1 MVQDPSSAGAVP
13 EPAARNPAA
22 SSRRAAPP
30 PAPQARNPSTAEQ
43 KQPRQQ
49 PVKQQQQQQQG
60 SQQQP
65 QPAQQLLP
73 VQQEQRQRPAGLP
86 PLPDIDGPDKH
97 NPLAEC
103 QYVNDIYSYFRQ
115 AEPKYRA
122 PANYMESQVRVPTA
136 AAVGSVT
143 ERQPAGTIPPP
154 CSAGAVPEPSARGV
168 AQPPADV
175 RPRHLCPRRA
185 SPAQQSRSSHGSSM
199 RTQQPPAVAEAA
211 CVLTHVC

>member
-73 VQQEQRQRPAGLP
+73 VQREQRPAGLP